1 MNQKVLN
8 TLEYDKVIER
18 LKAYA
23 TTELGKAA
31 CEKLEPMTDEPEI
44 SLAQEQTQDALTRLY
59 KQGSISF
66 FGVHDLGASLKRLK
80 MKGTLRPTVHS
91 GMIWRMP
98 ILWILYLSL
107 WYRWTAC

>member
-31 CEKLEPMTDEPEI
+31 CEKLFHFLE
-44 SLAQEQTQDALTRLY
+44 Y
-59 KQGSISF
+59 
-66 FGVHDLGASLKRLK
+66 
-80 MKGTLRPTVHS
+80 
-91 GMIWRMP
+91 MIWG
-98 ILWILYLSL
+98 LL
-107 WYRWTAC
+107 

>member
-66 FGVHDLGASLKRLK
+66 FGVQDRGFSETPENERDFKCRRTSGDCRSFGGCKKRTGLWGAA
-80 MKGTLRPTVHS
+80 G
-91 GMIWRMP
+91 
-98 ILWILYLSL
+98 
-107 WYRWTAC
+107 

>member
-66 FGVHDLGASLKRLK
+66 FGVQDLGASLKRLK
-80 MKGTLRPTVHS
+80 RKGTLR
-91 GMIWRMP
+91 RML
-98 ILWILYLSL
+98 ILWILYLSP
-107 WYRWTAC
+107 WCQWTVC

>member
-66 FGVHDLGASLKRLK
+66 FGVQDLGASLKRLK
-80 MKGTLRPTVHS
+80 NERDFKCRRTSGDCRSFGGSKKCTGLRC
-91 GMIWRMP
+91 
-98 ILWILYLSL
+98 
-107 WYRWTAC
+107 TAG